1 MACNRLD
8 ARELPYLLGTAAR
21 HPRCERHLRHSRFTG
36 LREDM
41 GPREMSESPKRHGEE
56 QANMIWLGVKQCR
69 VSFRDADGIE
79 HAVEVEARTLYEAVG
94 LAIDRFCRCE
104 HVKYEPKGLH
114 EFTVEPREP
123 GSQHRL
129 TRNTFDAWLRRPAG
143 SPADMALKTK
153 LKEILGQATKG

>member
-1 MACNRLD
+1 
-8 ARELPYLLGTAAR
+8 
-21 HPRCERHLRHSRFTG
+21 
-36 LREDM
+36 
-41 GPREMSESPKRHGEE
+41 
-56 QANMIWLGVKQCR
+56 MIWNRGKWFENHERRWRRKDEYDILLGVKLCR